1 MIKVPTPFAVGDV
14 NLYVVGDTLIDTGP
28 KTPEALKVLNQ
39 VNVDSITSIIITH
52 GHVDHHGLAYYLKK
66 KIGCTVLVHR
76 NDLLSVTD
84 YENELDQKSL
94 KYADFLGK
102 SGLSER
108 LVFYFGEYYH
118 RFSTYGESCPAEPL
132 GDTFTTEQGA
142 LQVIHTPGHT
152 GGSCCFVLGDILY
165 AGDTLLPTISTNPSI
180 HAIFDEACG
189 LRKYEKSL
197 NTLSQLKVNRVFP
210 GHGSVIEDH
219 VARIH
224 AILKEHEQRRL
235 KVIHSLQEAPQCLA
249 DISKA
254 VFGDIPASEVLLALA
269 ECFDYLKI
277 LEQEKIAYICEEK
290 GIISA
295 GRV

>member
-66 KIGCTVLVHR
+66 KTGCTVFVHR

>member
-39 VNVDSITSIIITH
+39 VNLDSITNIIITH
-52 GHVDHHGLAYYLKK
+52 GHVDHHGLAYYLKRK
-66 KIGCTVLVHR
+66 TDCTVFVHR

-84 YENELDQKSL
+84 YENELDQKSQ
-94 KYADFLGK
+94 KYIDFLSK
-102 SGLSER
+102 SGLSEK
-108 LVFYFGEYYH
+108 LIFHFGEYY
-118 RFSTYGESCPAEPL
+118 REFGTYGESCPAEPL
-132 GDTFTTEQGA
+132 GDTFMTEKGA

-180 HAIFDEACG
+180 HAIFDETCG
-189 LRKYEKSL
+189 LKAYEKSL
-197 NTLSQLKVNRVFP
+197 NTLSQLKVTRVFP

-219 VARIH
+219 VARIRT
-224 AILKEHEQRRL
+224 IQREHEQRRL
-235 KVIHSLQEAPQCLA
+235 TVIHSLQEAPQSLA
-249 DISKA
+249 VITRA

-277 LEQEKIAYICEEK
+277 LEQENIACIYEEK
-290 GIISA
+290 GIISV
-295 GRV
+295 GLV